1 MDKEH
6 LLKVRKNI
14 ALMKEGFIRPFFV
27 FSDQGDLTL
36 HIAERKGTTANY
48 KTLAAIT
55 ALMNKAEWTPPSEKA
70 KFGYGY
76 VVERDEQLLFFLES
90 AKGVGFNTIK
100 KFFIENKVALG
111 FNGIIGIATQKEL
124 KNPAV
129 ESEDGHADEKE
140 GVHVRDTMALLR
152 LKRFAESIVAKVQTA
167 TDAELKDAR
176 KALWDYQ
183 KQDGPSDVSAAL
195 QSLKTEQA
203 RRALQEDTLDNWEK
217 KAHEFETVVS
227 ELSEVFYSRTLKSD
241 DRIEFIK
248 VIEKTLNSLRELES
262 EVRILA

>member
-1 MDKEH
+1 MDTAH

-48 KTLAAIT
+48 KSLAAIT
-55 ALMNKAEWTPPSEKA
+55 TLMNKAEWTPPSEKA

-76 VVERDEQLLFFLES
+76 VVERGEQLLFFLES
-90 AKGVGFNTIK
+90 TKGVSFTTIK
-100 KFFIENKVALG
+100 QFFAKNKVALG
-111 FNGIIGIATQKEL
+111 FNGSIGIATKKEL
-124 KNPAV
+124 ENPVV
-129 ESEDGHADEKE
+129 EPEDGHSDEKE
-140 GVHVRDTMALLR
+140 GVNVRDTMALLR
-152 LKRFAESIVAKVQTA
+152 LKRFAESIVAKMQTA

-183 KQDGPSDVSAAL
+183 KQDGPSDVSATL
-195 QSLKTEQA
+195 KSLKNEQA
-203 RRALQEDTLDNWEK
+203 RRMLQEDTLEAWEK
-217 KAHEFETVVS
+217 KAHDFETTVT
-227 ELSEVFYSRTLKSD
+227 ELTEVFYSRKLTTD
-241 DRIEFIK
+241 ERVDFIQ